1 MTGRPNIATLGGL
14 IGDPSWAIMLQ
25 TLMDGRAR
33 TATEL
38 ALEAGV
44 APPTASA
51 HLAKLVDGE
60 LLALTKQGRH
70 RYFRIASAEAA
81 DTLEALAAFAAD
93 RPPPKTPR
101 FPRGEAM
108 RTARTCYDH
117 LAGRLAI
124 AMTDAL
130 LSRGELDLVDDVFRV
145 TASGERMLRGFG
157 IDLDALR
164 RAKRPV
170 LRCCLDW
177 SERRPHIG
185 GGLGAALLDRV
196 RDEGW
201 ITAGPERAVT
211 LTTRGKAELPRR
223 FGFDWP
229 FE

>member
-1 MTGRPNIATLGGL
+1 MTGRPNIAAIGGL
-14 IGDPSWAIMLQ
+14 IGDPSRAIMLQ

-51 HLAKLVDGE
+51 HLAKLVDGR
-60 LLALTKQGRH
+60 LLAMTKQGRH

-81 DTLEALAAFAAD
+81 DVLEALGTFVVD
-93 RPPPKTPR
+93 RPEPKTPR

-124 AMTDAL
+124 AMTDAMVA
-130 LSRGELDLVDDVFRV
+130 RGELDLADDTFRI
-145 TASGERMLRGFG
+145 TADGETALGGFG
-157 IDLDALR
+157 IDVAALR
-164 RAKRPV
+164 KAKRPV
-170 LRCCLDW
+170 VRCCLDW

-201 ITAGPERAVT
+201 IAAGPERAVV
-211 LTTRGKAELPRR
+211 LTTKGRTEMPKR
-223 FGFDWP
+223 FGFEWSVG
-229 FE
+229 